1 MSNDSN
7 CKFDIDYY
15 GVLQL
20 NKNCNDLDIKK
31 ARLAIHYNSA
41 RQKNENIQGFFCLI
55 AEAYEVLSDPFKRA
69 IYDQYGEAGLKRG
82 VSGPNGHIP
91 PYVFHGDPLWTFRE
105 FFGTLNPYGDL
116 LNILT
121 DSEVMR
127 SIVEGHSC
135 RRKEKP
141 LIKSLG
147 LTLTEIFFGALK
159 KLKIEKFMFVD
170 GEKINT
176 ILKEKILHV
185 PIKPGLP
192 TATEIVFTE
201 EGDQGPN
208 IIPADII
215 FVTEDIPHEIFKRQG
230 DNLEMTV
237 DIFLSDAL
245 IGTTVTVNT
254 LDERIIRI
262 PITSIITPDYR
273 KCIVNEGLP
282 LVKTPN
288 IRGDLVI
295 NFNIEFPIY
304 LSMANKY
311 SIKKALDKHQNDN
324 FNGEL

>member
-147 LTLTEIFFGALK
+147 LTLTE
-159 KLKIEKFMFVD
+159 
-170 GEKINT
+170 
-176 ILKEKILHV
+176 KILHV